1 MTLTPDDGERA
12 LRRSVR
18 LNNLASLSS
27 LLLSGAALLV
37 ALRQGG
43 HGGAQPAA
51 LAAAAAAREKHVD
64 SPAPEGE
71 IHIPGLAIYQG
82 QIVDAAVGSRE
93 LEDGAVTAPK
103 LAAGAVTLASLGAD
117 VTSSLARAVGAG
129 VTGSIVAGEVR
140 AGGCEVSSGVDF
152 TAEKVEGGAHG
163 AARVGEAQ
171 AEAEGK
177 RLRGDGL

>member
-1 MTLTPDDGERA
+1 MACTGAGYSPSSSPQATPRH
-12 LRRSVR
+12 L
-18 LNNLASLSS
+18 LASATIAGSIFASGAALA

-93 LEDGAVTAPK
+93 LEDGAVTVRERDSMAQTRVAIDDLEAH
-103 LAAGAVTLASLGAD
+103 LAQGL
-117 VTSSLARAVGAG
+117 VGA
-129 VTGSIVAGEVR
+129 
-140 AGGCEVSSGVDF
+140 
-152 TAEKVEGGAHG
+152 
-163 AARVGEAQ
+163 
-171 AEAEGK
+171 
-177 RLRGDGL
+177 